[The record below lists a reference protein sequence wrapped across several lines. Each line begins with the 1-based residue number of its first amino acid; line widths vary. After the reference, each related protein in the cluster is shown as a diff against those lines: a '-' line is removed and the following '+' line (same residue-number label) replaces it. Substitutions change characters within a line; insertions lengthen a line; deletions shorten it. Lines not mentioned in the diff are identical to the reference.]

1 MLTSCV
7 KKLLI
12 YIYIKKLCVEKDL
25 AITLKAFL
33 SCRLIPLDK
42 NSELRPIAV
51 GKVFRRI
58 VEKVIVYSLQDDI
71 IISVGLL

>member
-42 NSELRPIAV
+42 NPELRPIAV